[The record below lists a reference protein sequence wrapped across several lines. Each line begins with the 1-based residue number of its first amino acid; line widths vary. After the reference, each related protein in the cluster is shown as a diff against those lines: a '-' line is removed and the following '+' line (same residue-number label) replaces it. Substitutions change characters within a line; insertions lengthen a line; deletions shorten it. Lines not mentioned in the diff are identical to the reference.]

1 MLKNKNHCKPFNFFS
16 TVLNL
21 WYKNS
26 WKEIKRVF
34 MIFIFQHF
42 CLHWLKMGKNQKI
55 TTTKISYWI
64 LHSSRLEQ
72 PQQFFEVLY
81 WSKYHVCSVPKMGSL
96 PSPFLPDLHNRTA
109 GWVIVGFVFSL
120 PFFSPLYFNGSIE
133 DLCELLE
140 LVQLSN
146 SIE

>member
-1 MLKNKNHCKPFNFFS
+1 VKTGMLKNKKHENSLKLFS

-34 MIFIFQHF
+34 MILIFQHF

-64 LHSSRLEQ
+64 LHSLRLEQ
-72 PQQFFEVLY
+72 PQQFFDVLY

-120 PFFSPLYFNGSIE
+120 PFFLLSTLMDPLKISVNF
-133 DLCELLE
+133 
-140 LVQLSN
+140 
-146 SIE
+146 